1 MKFRT
6 FATALLAGVFLASP
20 VLAAD
25 QHFLADRHVAKGV
38 KCESCHNPGAA
49 SSKNV
54 TPQNCLK
61 CHGGSYEKLAEQTA
75 GGDINY
81 HNTHLGPI
89 ACTECHQGHKPPK
102 LVCDQCHEF
111 SVKVP

>member
-38 KCESCHNPGAA
+38 KCESCHNPGAP

-81 HNTHLGPI
+81 HNTHLALSP
-89 ACTECHQGHKPPK
+89 AP
-102 LVCDQCHEF
+102 
-111 SVKVP
+111 SVIRDISPRSSSAISAMSFP

>member
-38 KCESCHNPGAA
+38 KCESCHNPGAP

-54 TPQNCLK
+54 TR
-61 CHGGSYEKLAEQTA
+61 
-75 GGDINY
+75 DIS
-81 HNTHLGPI
+81 PRSSSAI
-89 ACTECHQGHKPPK
+89 SAMSFP
-102 LVCDQCHEF
+102 
-111 SVKVP
+111 

>member
-38 KCESCHNPGAA
+38 KCESCHNPGAP

-61 CHGGSYEKLAEQTA
+61 CHGGSYEKPWFSLTMLT
-75 GGDINY
+75 
-81 HNTHLGPI
+81 TH
-89 ACTECHQGHKPPK
+89 
-102 LVCDQCHEF
+102 
-111 SVKVP
+111 SYRRR